1 VAAAA
6 INRWIDVISTMKKIY
21 LSVIGFSII
30 CRLGAHAQTKQ
41 DTTRN
46 NHPFAVYTPGSGDST
61 GYQSRALRVD
71 EVDLFSSYYNQNGDH
86 SAVTGGIGT
95 QKVTD
100 FSSGLDLHLVWLNQA
115 YNKNTLSVG
124 LGYDHHSS
132 ASSAYVALNGGGKPG
147 GDRIYPSLD
156 WTVENAQKG
165 TSFGVGAYY
174 SGEYNYKSK
183 GADLH
188 WSVKTKD
195 RSGEFGVK
203 LQGYFDQVTM
213 ILPSEFIHQPVAQQ
227 QGTMIITTA
236 SGNTEVVGTNGQVI
250 SSTKNSLPT
259 SPRTTLTA
267 AFSYSQMINS
277 RLQIMLLGDV
287 VAQSGYLGLPFHR
300 VYAPYLQTPNK
311 DTIEKLP
318 SSRFKLP
325 IGVRANYFLGDN
337 IILRSYYRYY
347 TDDWGIRSNTASLEV
362 AYKIT
367 PFFSISPFYRY
378 YDQSAAKYFAPYNAH
393 TAADIYYTSN
403 YEDAK
408 FQANYF
414 GVGFRIAPPNG
425 VFGWQNLH
433 DLEIRYGHYSQ
444 TTDLVSD
451 VISVNLGFK

>member
-1 VAAAA
+1 
-6 INRWIDVISTMKKIY
+6 MKKIY

-30 CRLGAHAQTKQ
+30 CRLGVHAQTKQ

-71 EVDLFSSYYNQNGDH
+71 EVDLFSSYYNQNGNH

-124 LGYDHHSS
+124 FGYDHHSS
-132 ASSAYVALNGGGKPG
+132 ASAAYVALNGGGKPG
-147 GDRIYPSLD
+147 GSRVYPSLD
-156 WTVENAQKG
+156 WTIENAQKG
-165 TSFGVGAYY
+165 TSFGIGAYY
-174 SGEYNYKSK
+174 SGEYNYKST

-195 RSGEFGVK
+195 RNGEFGVK

-213 ILPSEFIHQPVAQQ
+213 ILPSEFIPPPPAASNP
-227 QGTMIITTA
+227 GTIVITTA
-236 SGNTEVVGTNGQVI
+236 SGNTEIVSANGQVI
-250 SSTKNSLPT
+250 SSTKSGLPT

-267 AFSYSQMINS
+267 ALSYSQMINS

-287 VAQSGYLGLPFHR
+287 VTQSGYLGLPFHR
-300 VYAPYLQTPNK
+300 VYFSNTK

-325 IGVRANYFLGDN
+325 LGIRANYFLGDN
-337 IILRSYYRYY
+337 MVLRSYYRYY
-347 TDDWGIRSNTASLEV
+347 KDDWGINSNTASLEV
-362 AYKIT
+362 AYKIS

-378 YDQSAAKYFAPYNAH
+378 YNQSAAKYFAPYEAH
-393 TAADIYYTSN
+393 SPNDQFYTSN
-403 YEDAK
+403 YEYAK

-414 GVGFRIAPPNG
+414 GVGFRIAPPTG
-425 VFGWQNLH
+425 VLGWQNLH

-444 TTDLVSD
+444 STGLVSD